1 MPSEATSSNNS
12 PLAAVATEGLPI
24 TPFAETGRELGNAV
38 GKEDGGKDGS
48 KDGAQVN
55 C

>member
-24 TPFAETGRELGNAV
+24 TPLAETSLKETQREIP
-38 GKEDGGKDGS
+38 D
-48 KDGAQVN
+48 
-55 C
+55 